1 MRLAPGRFVAEP
13 GWSASTPAAR
23 HRARLRAVLPT
34 VAERLII
41 SHASAAAVHE
51 LPWVGEFPS
60 VVTFLD
66 PERRTGQRRTGVRK
80 VGAAGRVVSIDRWCG
95 APVTALAATAVDI
108 ALEPDRRSS
117 LIVLDAVLRRGV
129 RSADLTRELHDR
141 PTPRAVRRAGDLVAL
156 AAPEAESP
164 GESATRLLMH
174 DLGAP
179 TPLLQARFTDARG
192 TIGIVDFWFPDQ
204 GVIVEF
210 DGLVKY
216 RSPTVRAG
224 RTPEQVVIEEKRR
237 EDRLRSVPGVRA
249 VVRFVWAD
257 IMPGGAAPAVLAR
270 MGLLPSGGRARR
282 G

>member
-1 MRLAPGRFVAEP
+1 
-13 GWSASTPAAR
+13 
-23 HRARLRAVLPT
+23 
-34 VAERLII
+34 
-41 SHASAAAVHE
+41 
-51 LPWVGEFPS
+51 
-60 VVTFLD
+60 
-66 PERRTGQRRTGVRK
+66 
-80 VGAAGRVVSIDRWCG
+80 
-95 APVTALAATAVDI
+95 
-108 ALEPDRRSS
+108 
-117 LIVLDAVLRRGV
+117 
-129 RSADLTRELHDR
+129 
-141 PTPRAVRRAGDLVAL
+141 
-156 AAPEAESP
+156 
-164 GESATRLLMH
+164 MH